1 MEASMNFE
9 KPFTLRD
16 QDVALETANRCGKF
30 LWNSVSLDRWQLQ
43 FSGPRARLPIVPWC
57 RLQLDGHCLAF
68 LATYRCSDSRR
79 YGRRNVG
86 AAAAGGAGRAGAGE
100 REQRPTA
107 SEGRRPACAR
117 RLSLVL

>member
-1 MEASMNFE
+1 MNLE

-30 LWNSVSLDRWQLQ
+30 LWNSASLDRWQLQ

-86 AAAAGGAGRAGAGE
+86 AAAAGGDAGAAVQVQARGNNV
-100 REQRPTA
+100 QRRVRA
-107 SEGRRPACAR
+107 ARPA
-117 RLSLVL
+117 